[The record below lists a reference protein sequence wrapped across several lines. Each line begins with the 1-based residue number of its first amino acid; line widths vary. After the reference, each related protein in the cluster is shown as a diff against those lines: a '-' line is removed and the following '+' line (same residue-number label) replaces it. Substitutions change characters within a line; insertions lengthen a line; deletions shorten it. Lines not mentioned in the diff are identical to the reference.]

1 MRVQSGR
8 PKAVFAASI
17 AAVILVGALGVGS
30 ALAANP
36 PGQARFLWALGK
48 VESGG
53 DYFARNSTTGA
64 YGKYQI
70 MPASWRAWANRYL
83 GDPNARPTPSN
94 QEMVASGKTRSLYR
108 GLDRWSRVAYWWLTG
123 SSQTTGWSGAAT
135 NYVGRV
141 MDLYRSRAGQSPG
154 TPIHVRH
161 LYSERSPRI
170 TYVGRWRSAAY
181 GGYAGGA
188 VAYATAPGATATFTF
203 LGTRIIW
210 YGPVGPTRGR
220 ARVFVDGTLI
230 KVVDLHAS
238 SFRASRSLF
247 TRRWSTAGQ
256 HTLTIEVVGTPGRP
270 YVAIDRLAVLD

>member
-8 PKAVFAASI
+8 PRAALVASL
-17 AAVILVGALGVGS
+17 AAIILVGALGVGS
-30 ALAANP
+30 TLAADP

-53 DYFARNSTTGA
+53 DYFALNPTTGA

-70 MPASWRAWANRYL
+70 IPSSWRAWANRYL
-83 GDPNARPTPSN
+83 GDPAAKPTPGN
-94 QEMVASGKTRSLYR
+94 QEVVASSKVRALYR
-108 GLDRWSRVAYWWLTG
+108 GLDRWRRVAYWWLTG
-123 SSQTTGWSGAAT
+123 SSQTAGWSGAAT
-135 NYVGRV
+135 SYVSRI
-141 MDLYRSRAGQSPG
+141 MDLYRSRAGGGPG
-154 TPIHVRH
+154 TPLSKRH
-161 LYSERSPRI
+161 SYSEKSPRI
-170 TYVGRWRSAAY
+170 AYAGRWKSATY

-188 VAYATAPGATATFTF
+188 VAYSTAAGATATFTF
-203 LGTRIIW
+203 TGTRITW

-220 ARVFVDGTLI
+220 ARVFVDGTPV

-238 SFRASRSLF
+238 SFTASKALF

-270 YVAIDRLAVLD
+270 YVAIDRLVVLE